1 MEKNNDKPTLDVFS
15 LGKTTFNY
23 HHEILKTTKKRFK
36 NYLTILESFISAV
49 EIHNNSIDKIN
60 EEINKNSSNDSPFFF
75 LQKFQIIL
83 KLHTNYMN
91 LFLENINKTYK
102 LMKTSI
108 TSVNNLIG
116 NYLSNVQKLSMN
128 INNDSISYFQHYDEL
143 IKSLEETEM
152 IIISDYTKQKY
163 NKAINNKF
171 NKDKDGAIEE
181 SRECEKLFLESDSK
195 LKGEVNQYMND
206 FNTNIKIIKKEMIKL
221 NDDYKNDLLNIM
233 STLKKNY
240 NNFIN
245 LLYNDSLKIKN
256 FDKNDI
262 FKKEIKEYLNYE
274 IKSDN
279 SFEILNNIKREKYII
294 KIIKENEKNAI
305 ENESNHKKYHV
316 TKNLVYTNKDI
327 FNIVKIIYDY
337 DFKTIDTDLYKLDI
351 EKNKLKIVQY
361 CSKFLNFNFDTN
373 EYGKEGGFYN
383 NAEEKCFNELIFSDE
398 EYLIKFLYCLNY
410 FRTTGRYELKKETF
424 NLIKS
429 VFCKA
434 ADNLIK
440 KDNKTISYLLI
451 ILSQTF
457 YLMKDGEKYFLQKEI
472 KNCAYFRDPNFWI
485 NDLEDMIKN
494 EMEKFEMQA
503 TKNKLVFSEE
513 RKKKKMDEIVFSKMA
528 SIIASLNGFDLEK
541 EKIDEIMS
549 PIITKYKLSDETIQ
563 AINSLIQT
571 NCGLD

>member
-262 FKKEIKEYLNYE
+262 FKKEIEEYLNYE

-440 KDNKTISYLLI
+440 KDNKSISYLLI

-457 YLMKDGEKYFLQKEI
+457 YLMKDGEKYFLQKGI